1 MELKEFNLKETRVFF
16 LIVIN
21 FFFIKF
27 HKYVDTQ
34 SSIIIIVMLEEE

>member
-16 LIVIN
+16 N
-21 FFFIKF
+21 CNKFFFIKF